1 MTEGRRRRLGAGEG
15 FAVDDERPPDAED
28 IAVVEV
34 DALSGVD
41 ARAADVHA
49 IARSDILDLKATSHM
64 EEADVPAGDLG
75 IGDARCLEPR
85 AADNLAGS
93 RDGDGRERR
102 EGGEEDRAAAPGVAG
117 DGGAVVFGGGLGR
130 FGQGVSQRRLR
141 DEHGACGPDVGADM
155 TLVDAWLGLG
165 GGVVERIEELDA
177 GAGDVAGIARNEDE
191 VVGNGC
197 RGEKAIDYRQF
208 VGRG

>member
-1 MTEGRRRRLGAGEG
+1 
-15 FAVDDERPPDAED
+15 
-28 IAVVEV
+28 
-34 DALSGVD
+34 
-41 ARAADVHA
+41 
-49 IARSDILDLKATSHM
+49 
-64 EEADVPAGDLG
+64 
-75 IGDARCLEPR
+75 
-85 AADNLAGS
+85 
-93 RDGDGRERR
+93 
-102 EGGEEDRAAAPGVAG
+102 
-117 DGGAVVFGGGLGR
+117 
-130 FGQGVSQRRLR
+130 
-141 DEHGACGPDVGADM
+141 M